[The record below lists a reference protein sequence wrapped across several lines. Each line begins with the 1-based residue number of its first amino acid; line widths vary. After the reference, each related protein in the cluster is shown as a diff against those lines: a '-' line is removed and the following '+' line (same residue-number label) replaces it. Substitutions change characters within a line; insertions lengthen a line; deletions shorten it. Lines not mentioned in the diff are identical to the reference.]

1 METAKSTVEGKHRA
15 DGKITLRIFPRRR
28 KPIGCSRMDYWICF
42 YDTEEKAY
50 CIMIKVAVNGYGTI
64 GKRVADAVS
73 AQPDME
79 IIGVSKTKPG
89 AEAFVAK
96 ERGYPLYI
104 ADITKK
110 EAFEKAGI
118 PVAGSV
124 EEMIQKADI
133 VVDATP
139 GGVGVGNKALYE
151 KYGKKAIWQGGEDHE
166 VAGFSFNA
174 SCNYK
179 DAIGRQYARVV
190 SCNTTG
196 LCRIINLIDSAF
208 GVKKVRATMVR
219 RGGDPGDIKRGP
231 IDAIVLNPVTIP
243 SHHGP
248 DVQSVLPHINIVTSA
263 MIVPTTLMHMHF
275 LNMELKNPATK
286 EQVIELIK
294 AHSRL
299 GLIEKSTGI
308 TSTAQ
313 LKEYT
318 SDLLRPRG
326 DLWENGIFKDSISVL
341 DGTDL
346 YLFQAIHQEADVVVE
361 TVDCIRAMAGEV
373 TSAAESIAIT
383 NKAVGLT
390 AIR

>member
-1 METAKSTVEGKHRA
+1 
-15 DGKITLRIFPRRR
+15 
-28 KPIGCSRMDYWICF
+28 MDYWICF

-248 DVQSVLPHINIVTSA
+248 DVQSVLPH
-263 MIVPTTLMHMHF
+263 
-275 LNMELKNPATK
+275 MELKNPATK

-361 TVDCIRAMAGEV
+361 TVDCIRAMAGDV

>member
-1 METAKSTVEGKHRA
+1 
-15 DGKITLRIFPRRR
+15 
-28 KPIGCSRMDYWICF
+28 
-42 YDTEEKAY
+42 
-50 CIMIKVAVNGYGTI
+50 MIKVAVNGYGTI
-64 GKRVADAVS
+64 GKRVADAVA

-79 IIGVSKTKPG
+79 VIGVSKTKPG
-89 AEAFVAK
+89 AEAFVAL

-104 ADITKK
+104 ADISKK

-139 GGVGVGNKALYE
+139 GGVGVSNKELYA
-151 KYGKKAIWQGGEDHE
+151 KYQKKAIWQGGEDHE
-166 VAGFSFNA
+166 VAGFSFNS
-174 SCNYK
+174 SCNY
-179 DAIGRQYARVV
+179 AEALGRDTARVV

-196 LCRIINLIDSAF
+196 LCRIINLIDTAF

-231 IDAIVLNPVTIP
+231 IDAIALNPVTIP

-248 DVQSVLPHINIVTSA
+248 DVQSVLPHIKIVTSA

-275 LNMELKNPATK
+275 LNMELEKEATK
-286 EQVIELIK
+286 EEVIELIK
-294 AHSRL
+294 SHSRL
-299 GLIEKSTGI
+299 GLITKATGI

-313 LKEYT
+313 LKELT
-318 SDLLRPRG
+318 TDMLRPRG
-326 DLWENGIFKDSISVL
+326 DLWENGIFQDSVSVQ

-346 YLFQAIHQEADVVVE
+346 YLFLAIHQEADVVVE
-361 TVDCIRAMAGEV
+361 TVDCIRAMIGEV
-373 TSAAESIAIT
+373 KTAAESIAIT

>member
-1 METAKSTVEGKHRA
+1 
-15 DGKITLRIFPRRR
+15 
-28 KPIGCSRMDYWICF
+28 
-42 YDTEEKAY
+42 
-50 CIMIKVAVNGYGTI
+50 MIKVAVNGYGTI
-64 GKRVADAVS
+64 GKRVADAVA

-89 AEAFVAK
+89 AEAFVAL

-104 ADITKK
+104 ADISKK

-139 GGVGVGNKALYE
+139 GGVGVSNKELYA
-151 KYGKKAIWQGGEDHE
+151 KYQKKAIWQGGEDHE
-166 VAGFSFNA
+166 VAGFSFNS
-174 SCNYK
+174 SCNY
-179 DAIGRQYARVV
+179 AEALGRDTARVV

-196 LCRIINLIDSAF
+196 LCRIINLIDTAF

-231 IDAIVLNPVTIP
+231 IDAIALNPVTIP

-248 DVQSVLPHINIVTSA
+248 DVQSVLPHIKIVTSA

-275 LNMELKNPATK
+275 LNMELEKEATK
-286 EQVIELIK
+286 EEVIELIK
-294 AHSRL
+294 SHSRL
-299 GLIEKSTGI
+299 GLITKATGI

-313 LKEYT
+313 LKELT
-318 SDLLRPRG
+318 TDMLRPRG
-326 DLWENGIFKDSISVL
+326 DLWENGIFQDSVSVQ

-361 TVDCIRAMAGEV
+361 TVDCIRAMIGEV
-373 TSAAESIAIT
+373 KTAAESIAIT
-383 NKAVGLT
+383 SKAVGLT

>member
-1 METAKSTVEGKHRA
+1 
-15 DGKITLRIFPRRR
+15 
-28 KPIGCSRMDYWICF
+28 
-42 YDTEEKAY
+42 
-50 CIMIKVAVNGYGTI
+50 MIKVAVNGYGTI
-64 GKRVADAVS
+64 GKRVADAVA

-79 IIGVSKTKPG
+79 VIGVSKTKPG
-89 AEAFVAK
+89 AEAFVAL

-104 ADITKK
+104 ADISKK

-139 GGVGVGNKALYE
+139 GGVGVSNKELYA
-151 KYGKKAIWQGGEDHE
+151 KYQKKAIWQGGEDHE
-166 VAGFSFNA
+166 VAGFSFNS
-174 SCNYK
+174 SCNY
-179 DAIGRQYARVV
+179 AEALGRDTARVV

-196 LCRIINLIDSAF
+196 LCRIINLIDTAF

-231 IDAIVLNPVTIP
+231 IDAIALNPVTIP

-248 DVQSVLPHINIVTSA
+248 DVQSILPHLKIVTSA

-275 LNMELKNPATK
+275 LNMELEKEATK
-286 EQVIELIK
+286 EEVIELIK
-294 AHSRL
+294 SHSRL
-299 GLIEKSTGI
+299 GLITKATGI

-313 LKEYT
+313 LKELT
-318 SDLLRPRG
+318 TDMLRPRG
-326 DLWENGIFKDSISVL
+326 DLWENGIFQDSVSVQ

-361 TVDCIRAMAGEV
+361 TVDCIRAMIGEV
-373 TSAAESIAIT
+373 KTAAESIAIT

>member
-1 METAKSTVEGKHRA
+1 
-15 DGKITLRIFPRRR
+15 
-28 KPIGCSRMDYWICF
+28 
-42 YDTEEKAY
+42 
-50 CIMIKVAVNGYGTI
+50 MIKVAVNGYGTI
-64 GKRVADAVS
+64 GKRVADAVA

-79 IIGVSKTKPG
+79 MIGVSKTKPG
-89 AEAFVAK
+89 AEAFVAL

-104 ADITKK
+104 ADISKK

-124 EEMIQKADI
+124 EEMVQKADI

-139 GGVGVGNKALYE
+139 GGVGVSNKELYA
-151 KYGKKAIWQGGEDHE
+151 KYQKKAIWQGGEDHE
-166 VAGFSFNA
+166 VAGFSFNS
-174 SCNYK
+174 SCNY
-179 DAIGRQYARVV
+179 AEALGRDTARVV

-196 LCRIINLIDSAF
+196 LCRIINLIDTAF

-231 IDAIVLNPVTIP
+231 IDAIALNPVTIP

-248 DVQSVLPHINIVTSA
+248 DVQSVLPHIKIVTSA

-275 LNMELKNPATK
+275 LNMELEKEATK
-286 EQVIELIK
+286 EEVIELIK
-294 AHSRL
+294 SHSRL
-299 GLIEKSTGI
+299 GLITKATGI

-313 LKEYT
+313 LKELT
-318 SDLLRPRG
+318 TDMLRPRG
-326 DLWENGIFKDSISVL
+326 DLWENGIFQDSVSVQ

-361 TVDCIRAMAGEV
+361 TVDCIRAMIGEV
-373 TSAAESIAIT
+373 KTAAESIAIT

>member
-1 METAKSTVEGKHRA
+1 
-15 DGKITLRIFPRRR
+15 
-28 KPIGCSRMDYWICF
+28 
-42 YDTEEKAY
+42 
-50 CIMIKVAVNGYGTI
+50 MIKVAVNGYGTI
-64 GKRVADAVS
+64 GKRVADAVA

-89 AEAFVAK
+89 AEAFVAL

-104 ADITKK
+104 ADISKK

-124 EEMIQKADI
+124 EEMIAKADI

-139 GGVGVGNKALYE
+139 GGVGVSNKELYA
-151 KYGKKAIWQGGEDHE
+151 KYQKKAIWQGGEDHE
-166 VAGFSFNA
+166 VAGFSFNS
-174 SCNYK
+174 SCNY
-179 DAIGRQYARVV
+179 AEALGRDTARVV

-196 LCRIINLIDSAF
+196 LCRIINLIDTAF

-231 IDAIVLNPVTIP
+231 IDAIALNPVTIP

-248 DVQSVLPHINIVTSA
+248 DVQSVLPHIKIVTSA

-275 LNMELKNPATK
+275 LNMELEKEATK
-286 EQVIELIK
+286 EEVIELIK
-294 AHSRL
+294 SHSRL
-299 GLIEKSTGI
+299 GLITKATGI

-313 LKEYT
+313 LKELT
-318 SDLLRPRG
+318 TDMLRPRG
-326 DLWENGIFKDSISVL
+326 DLWENGIFQDSVSVQ

-361 TVDCIRAMAGEV
+361 TVDCIRAMIGEV
-373 TSAAESIAIT
+373 KTAAESISIT

>member
-1 METAKSTVEGKHRA
+1 
-15 DGKITLRIFPRRR
+15 
-28 KPIGCSRMDYWICF
+28 
-42 YDTEEKAY
+42 
-50 CIMIKVAVNGYGTI
+50 MIKVAVNGYGTI
-64 GKRVADAVS
+64 GKRVADAVA

-89 AEAFVAK
+89 AEAFVAL

-104 ADITKK
+104 ADISKK

-124 EEMIQKADI
+124 EEMVQKADI

-139 GGVGVGNKALYE
+139 GGVGVSNKELYA
-151 KYGKKAIWQGGEDHE
+151 KYQKKAIWQGGEDHE
-166 VAGFSFNA
+166 VAGFSFNS
-174 SCNYK
+174 SCNY
-179 DAIGRQYARVV
+179 AEALGRDTARVV

-196 LCRIINLIDSAF
+196 LCRIINLIDTAF

-231 IDAIVLNPVTIP
+231 IDAIALNPVTIP

-248 DVQSVLPHINIVTSA
+248 DVQSVLPHIKIVTSA

-275 LNMELKNPATK
+275 LNMELEKEATK
-286 EQVIELIK
+286 EEVIELIK
-294 AHSRL
+294 SHSRL
-299 GLIEKSTGI
+299 GLITKATGI

-313 LKEYT
+313 LKELT
-318 SDLLRPRG
+318 TDMLRPRG
-326 DLWENGIFKDSISVL
+326 DLWENGIFQDSVSVQ
-341 DGTDL
+341 DGTD
-346 YLFQAIHQEADVVVE
+346 LFQAIHQEADVVVE
-361 TVDCIRAMAGEV
+361 TVDCIRAMIGEV
-373 TSAAESIAIT
+373 KTAAESIAIT